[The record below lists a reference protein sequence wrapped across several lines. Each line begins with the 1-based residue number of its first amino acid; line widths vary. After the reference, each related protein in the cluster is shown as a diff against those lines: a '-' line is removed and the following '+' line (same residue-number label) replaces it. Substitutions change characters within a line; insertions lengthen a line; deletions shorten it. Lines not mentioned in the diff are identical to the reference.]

1 MLAEKNDIEGLVWQF
16 TLKSP
21 LGENLNTATAYTR
34 FTASQNFY
42 RVIRDI
48 QQTEGTRALFS
59 GVKLRTFWITI
70 GGFIYLGSL
79 EYFKNLLDTV

>member
-1 MLAEKNDIEGLVWQF
+1 MPG
-16 TLKSP
+16 
-21 LGENLNTATAYTR
+21 YTR
-34 FTASQNFY
+34 VTAGQNFY

-48 QQTEGTRALFS
+48 QQAEGTRALFS